1 MRAGASLREYV
12 EFDRWGVEV
21 GMLYDTTRDPFW
33 IRIGP
38 VTWSRGQ
45 YTHSELARYN
55 LGICPTCYG
64 PLDHVHRESE
74 SPLHKSVPV
83 SAEEPSRL
91 QGTEPGEGKSGK

>member
-12 EFDRWGVEV
+12 EFDSFGVEK

-38 VTWSRGQ
+38 VTWSRGKGG
-45 YTHSELARYN
+45 YD

-64 PLDHVHRESE
+64 PLDHVHREGE

-83 SAEEPSRL
+83 SAEEASRL
-91 QGTEPGEGKSGK
+91 QGTEPRKRKGRK